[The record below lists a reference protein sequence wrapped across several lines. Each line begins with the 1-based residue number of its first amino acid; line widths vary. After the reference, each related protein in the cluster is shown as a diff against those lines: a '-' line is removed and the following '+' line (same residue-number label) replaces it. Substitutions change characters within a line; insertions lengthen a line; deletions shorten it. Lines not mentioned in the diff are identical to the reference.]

1 MSFNNSSNSS
11 DGFFDFVEIAHPSPV
26 RFWIYL
32 LFNIPSIVCAS
43 CAIIHIIFNRTQR
56 RALHNHCVL
65 LILIFNLPIQLIDI
79 NLQII
84 FFHYGSV
91 QPPLP
96 SVCLIWWYIDYACY
110 LGSLIL
116 MAWLAVERHI
126 LIFHD
131 RWISNRRRCF
141 LLHYAPMIIIAAYI
155 LLYYVTQIFILPC
168 QNTFDYTLPLCGA
181 YPCFE
186 YNTFFNKWEFIVH
199 GMLPIILET
208 FASISFVI
216 RVQFQSRRLSRSP
229 QWRKTRRLTIQLSL
243 MSAINIC
250 LNIPSIL
257 ISFAHFCGLP
267 LQYGAQIQ
275 EYFIFFVYF
284 ITLLFPFVSLCQLPE
299 LRKRIKTK
307 IFFLAPQHQRQISRV
322 APTLMR
328 TQMPTVQ

>member
-11 DGFFDFVEIAHPSPV
+11 EGLFDLVEIANPSPV
-26 RFWIYL
+26 RFWLFL
-32 LFNIPSIVCAS
+32 LFNTPSIVCAS
-43 CAIIHIIFNRTQR
+43 CVIIHIIFNRTQR

-110 LGSLIL
+110 LGSMIL

-131 RWISNRRRCF
+131 RWISNQRRCF
-141 LLHYAPMIIIAAYI
+141 LLHYAPMIIIAACI
-155 LLYYVTQIFILPC
+155 LLFYLVNIFLLPC
-168 QNTFDYTLPLCGA
+168 QNTFDYTLPICGEN
-181 YPCFE
+181 PCFE
-186 YNTFFNKWEFIVH
+186 SDAFPSKWESIVN
-199 GMLPIILET
+199 GILPITLET
-208 FASISFVI
+208 FASVSFVI
-216 RVQFQSRRLSRSP
+216 RVQLQSRRLSRLP

-250 LNIPSIL
+250 FNIPSCL
-257 ISFAHFCGLP
+257 ISFAHYCGLP
-267 LQYGAQIQ
+267 SQYGSQIQ
-275 EYFIFFVYF
+275 VYFTFLAYF
-284 ITLLFPFVSLCQLPE
+284 ITFLFPFVSLCQLPE

-307 IFFLAPQHQRQISRV
+307 IFFLPPQHQSQIARV
-322 APTLMR
+322 APTLRR